1 MKIHF
6 SSIYNILYRK
16 NTFNYVIWHIIW
28 CTLIIFIPITLSCLS
43 HSHFPK
49 LLFPALPPLSW
60 VFSFSVTF
68 SELCFAIRYCINL
81 SSVQVLYVLVFC
93 FQLRRRISF
102 QAQVHPCKQLFDD
115 LNYKPVG
122 ERGNHVPLRCS

>member
-1 MKIHF
+1 MEIHF
-6 SSIYNILYRK
+6 NSIYTILYRK
-16 NTFNYVIWHIIW
+16 TH
-28 CTLIIFIPITLSCLS
+28 LIISFDTLFDALWSYLSPLSCLS

-60 VFSFSVTF
+60 FFSFSVTF
-68 SELCFAIRYCINL
+68 SELCFAICYCINL

-93 FQLRRRISF
+93 FQLWRRISS

-115 LNYKPVG
+115 LNHKPVG